1 MEPVEIIEKLE
12 EEMGILLGAL
22 EAKDPAGEEYKEIVE
37 RIKTIEVILSNQRKS
52 VADVESF
59 KKEGKHYVIDKVVDG
74 AKIAVE
80 LTGIVL
86 PIVFYG
92 AWLKMG
98 FQFEKEGIITSQTF
112 KGFIGK
118 FKPSK

>member
-1 MEPVEIIEKLE
+1 MEPKKIIEELE

-22 EAKDPAGEEYKEIVE
+22 EGLNPAGEEYKEIVE
-37 RIKTIEVILSNQRKS
+37 RIKTIEVILSNQSKS
-52 VADVESF
+52 VADVETY
-59 KKEGKHYVIDKVVDG
+59 KKEGKHYAIDKAVDG
-74 AKIAVE
+74 VKIAVE

>member
-1 MEPVEIIEKLE
+1 MEPKKIIEELE

-22 EAKDPAGEEYKEIVE
+22 EGLNPAGEEYKEVVE

-52 VADVESF
+52 IADVESF
-59 KKEGKHYVIDKVVDG
+59 KKEGKHYTIDKVIDG
-74 AKIAVE
+74 VKIAVE

>member
-1 MEPVEIIEKLE
+1 MEPKKIIEELE

-22 EAKDPAGEEYKEIVE
+22 EGLNPAGEEYKEIVE

-52 VADVESF
+52 VADVETC
-59 KKEGKHYVIDKVVDG
+59 KKEGKHYVIDKAVDG
-74 AKIAVE
+74 VKIAVE

>member
-1 MEPVEIIEKLE
+1 MAPLDIIEKLE

-22 EAKDPAGEEYKEIVE
+22 EAKEPDSREYKEIVRRME
-37 RIKTIEVILSNQRKS
+37 TIEVILSNQRKS
-52 VADVESF
+52 VAEVESC
-59 KKEGKHYVIDKVVDG
+59 KKETKRYVIDKVVDG

>member
-1 MEPVEIIEKLE
+1 MASLDIIEKLE

-22 EAKDPAGEEYKEIVE
+22 EAKEPDSKEYKEIVRRME
-37 RIKTIEVILSNQRKS
+37 TIEVILSNQRKS
-52 VADVESF
+52 VAEVESC
-59 KKEGKHYVIDKVVDG
+59 KKETKRYVIDKVIDG
-74 AKIAVE
+74 TKIAVE
-80 LTGIVL
+80 LTGIIL
-86 PIVFYG
+86 PIAFYG

>member
-1 MEPVEIIEKLE
+1 MAPLDIIEKLE

-22 EAKDPAGEEYKEIVE
+22 EAKEPDSKEYKEIVRRME
-37 RIKTIEVILSNQRKS
+37 TIEVILSNQRKS
-52 VADVESF
+52 VAEVESC
-59 KKEGKHYVIDKVVDG
+59 KKETKRYVIDKVIDG
-74 AKIAVE
+74 TKIAVE

>member
-1 MEPVEIIEKLE
+1 MEPKKIIEELE

-22 EAKDPAGEEYKEIVE
+22 EGLNPAGEEYKEVVE

-52 VADVESF
+52 VADVESY
-59 KKEGKHYVIDKVVDG
+59 KKEGKHYAIDKAVDG
-74 AKIAVE
+74 VKIAVE

>member
-1 MEPVEIIEKLE
+1 MEPKKIIEELE

-22 EAKDPAGEEYKEIVE
+22 EGLNPAGEEYKEVVE

-52 VADVESF
+52 IADVESF
-59 KKEGKHYVIDKVVDG
+59 KKEGKHYTIDKVIDG
-74 AKIAVE
+74 VKIAVE

-86 PIVFYG
+86 PIAFYG

>member
-1 MEPVEIIEKLE
+1 METKKIIEELE

-22 EAKDPAGEEYKEIVE
+22 EGLNPAGEEYKEVVE

-59 KKEGKHYVIDKVVDG
+59 KKEGKHYAIDKVIDG
-74 AKIAVE
+74 VKIAVE

>member
-22 EAKDPAGEEYKEIVE
+22 EAKNPAGEEYKEIVE

-52 VADVESF
+52 VADVETY
-59 KKEGKHYVIDKVVDG
+59 KKEGKHYAIDKAVDG
-74 AKIAVE
+74 VKIAVE